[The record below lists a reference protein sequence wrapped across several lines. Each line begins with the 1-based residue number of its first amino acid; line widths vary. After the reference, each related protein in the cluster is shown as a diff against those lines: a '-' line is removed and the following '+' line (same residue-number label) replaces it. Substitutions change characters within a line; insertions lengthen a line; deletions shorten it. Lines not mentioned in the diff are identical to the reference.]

1 MKAAVFVEPGRI
13 EVTDI
18 PVPQVGDGDVLIQVR
33 AASICGTD
41 LRIMKHGHF
50 RIPEGTQRVLGHE
63 LTGRIV
69 EAGHDVRGFAVGDR
83 VSVAPNVGC
92 GHCTMCRRGYNH
104 LCPTYDAFGITLN
117 GGFEEYML
125 VPAVAIE
132 RGNLFH
138 VPDAV
143 TDEVAAIMEPMSCCL
158 HGQRKVALS
167 AGDSVLIIG
176 AGPIGCF
183 HTVLAKRAGARQ
195 VIVANTR
202 QPRLD
207 IAARMGADHLIN
219 VSERDLH
226 DEVMALTGGNG
237 VDVVITCVS
246 KPDVIASATG
256 LAARLGR
263 INVFSGLGD
272 QARPAIDVNALHYK
286 EQTLTGTTGSSVT
299 DYGDV
304 IEIVAGSGVD
314 LTPIITGRY
323 ALDDIELAMEHSRS
337 GAGMKSIITFES
349 PVENGGAR

>member
-1 MKAAVFVEPGRI
+1 MKAAVFIEPGRI

-18 PVPQVGDGDVLIQVR
+18 PIPAVGDKDVLIKVN

-50 RIPEGTQRVLGHE
+50 RIPSGTPRVLGHE

-69 EAGHDVRGFAVGDR
+69 ETGHDVVGFTVGER

-92 GHCTMCRRGYNH
+92 GHCSMCRRGFNH

-125 VPAVAIE
+125 VPAAAIE
-132 RGNLFH
+132 RGNMFR
-138 VPDAV
+138 VPESI

-158 HGQRKVALS
+158 HGQRKVELS
-167 AGDSVLIIG
+167 PEDSVLIIG
-176 AGPIGCF
+176 AGPIGCL
-183 HTVLAKRAGARQ
+183 HAVLAKRAGARQ

-207 IAARMGADHLIN
+207 IAGRMGADHLIN
-219 VSERDLH
+219 VSQTELSE
-226 DEVMALTGGNG
+226 EVMTLTGGVG

-246 KPDVIASATG
+246 KPEVIASATR
-256 LAARLGR
+256 LAGRLGR

-272 QARPAIDVNALHYK
+272 QAQPAIDVNSLHYK
-286 EQTLTGTTGSSVT
+286 EQTLTGTTGSSVA

-304 IEIVAGSGVD
+304 IDIVAASDLD

-323 ALDDIELAMEHSRS
+323 SLDEIELAMEHSRS
-337 GAGMKSIITFES
+337 GAGMKAIITFDER
-349 PVENGGAR
+349 EMR

>member
-1 MKAAVFVEPGRI
+1 MKAAVFLGPGRI

-18 PVPQVGDGDVLIQVR
+18 PVPQVGPGDVLVEVR

-50 RIPEGTQRVLGHE
+50 RIPEGTRRVLGHE
-63 LTGRIV
+63 VTGRIV
-69 EAGHDVRGFAVGDR
+69 EAGADVQGFAAGDR

-92 GHCTMCRRGYNH
+92 GECAMCRRGLNQ

-143 TDEVAAIMEPMSCCL
+143 SDEIAAIMEPMSCCL
-158 HGQRKVALS
+158 HGQRKVELS
-167 AGDSVLIIG
+167 PDDSVLIIG

-207 IAARMGADHLIN
+207 IAGRLGADHLIN
-219 VSERDLH
+219 VTEQDLH
-226 DEVMALTGGNG
+226 EEVMALTGGAG

-246 KPDVIASATG
+246 KPDVIASTTD
-256 LAARLGR
+256 LAGRLGR

-304 IEIVAGSGVD
+304 IDIIAESDVD
-314 LTPIITGRY
+314 LSPIITARF
-323 ALDDIELAMEHSRS
+323 ALDDIEAAMEHSRS
-337 GAGMKSIITFES
+337 GVGMKSLITF
-349 PVENGGAR
+349 PDRQGQT

>member
-1 MKAAVFVEPGRI
+1 MKAAVFLGPGRI

-18 PVPQVGDGDVLIQVR
+18 PVPEVGPGDVLVEVG

-50 RIPEGTQRVLGHE
+50 RIPEGTRRVLGHE

-69 EAGHDVRGFAVGDR
+69 RAGRDVQGFAEGDR

-92 GHCTMCRRGYNH
+92 GVCAMCRRGLNQ
-104 LCPTYDAFGITLN
+104 LCPTYEAFGITMN
-117 GGFEEYML
+117 GGFEEFML

-143 TDEVAAIMEPMSCCL
+143 SDEIAAIMEPMSCCL
-158 HGQRKVALS
+158 HGQRKV
-167 AGDSVLIIG
+167 GVTPDDSVLIIG

-207 IAARMGADHLIN
+207 IAGRLGADHLIN
-219 VSERDLH
+219 VSEQDLRE
-226 DEVMALTGGNG
+226 EVMALTAGEGA
-237 VDVVITCVS
+237 DVVITCVS
-246 KPDVIASATG
+246 KPEVIASTTDLVG
-256 LAARLGR
+256 RLGR

-272 QARPAIDVNALHYK
+272 QARPAIDVNSLHYK

-304 IEIVAGSGVD
+304 LDIVAESDVD
-314 LTPIITGRY
+314 LTPIVTARFS
-323 ALDDIELAMEHSRS
+323 LDQIEEAMEHSRS
-337 GAGMKSIITFES
+337 GVGMKSVIRLDST
-349 PVENGGAR
+349 RD